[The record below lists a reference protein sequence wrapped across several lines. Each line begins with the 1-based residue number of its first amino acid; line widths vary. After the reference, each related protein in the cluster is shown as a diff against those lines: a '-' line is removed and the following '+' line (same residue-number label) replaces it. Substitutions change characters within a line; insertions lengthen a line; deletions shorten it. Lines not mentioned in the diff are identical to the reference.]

1 MKPMVALR
9 YRELALLKD
18 YSNKT
23 GIPIDR
29 CVSDAL
35 FDWLADVAPVNLE
48 LLGLPPLTLQ
58 LGRRGIALVR
68 PSSKST

>member
-1 MKPMVALR
+1 MKAVFAVNYLEM
-9 YRELALLKD
+9 ALLRD

-23 GIPIDR
+23 GIPVDR

-48 LLGLPPLTLQ
+48 RFGLPPLNVQ
-58 LGRRGIALVR
+58 LGRRGITLVKPQPGR
-68 PSSKST
+68 